1 MNKRWEDLM
10 KRSMGMLASTVLAAG
25 LGVGGTAIAAGPAAA
40 DTGLKTVT
48 ISAENYQS
56 YTDNRDRDRDRSDR
70 DKRDRDKRDRDK
82 RDRDHRKW
90 CAKHGHWHYHH
101 GHWYWHSDCDRD
113 RRHDRD
119 HYEYH

>member
-56 YTDNRDRDRDRSDR
+56 YTDNRDRDRDRDR
-70 DKRDRDKRDRDK
+70 SDRDKRDRDK